1 VASVEHGS
9 AGPVGGSVP
18 RLRRTVGADEAGMTL
33 VELVVAMMLLGVI
46 LSAAAAA
53 LINFAGATHNNERRV
68 QATAV
73 MNGLHENLQGVP
85 WHDAGIFEDEIDR
98 LAPVGVTNGSPP
110 TFEGREVVTIP
121 PPDEDCP
128 VDEPD
133 CVRAP
138 TVPRANYTIPNASE
152 TSPDGREYEIFQ
164 VVTWD
169 GTGGAE
175 VKRFTTIVE
184 WEVRGRTVTE
194 RFDSE
199 RAASAGEAGDPTLP
213 RVIQF
218 QLGPS
223 PMELVDE
230 VDGTGKDLNAK
241 DITVAVR
248 FSEGVDSATLHYY
261 TVNDKA
267 TQASGQMLLK
277 KQELPLQQQITDP
290 NDASL
295 GVFFVGT
302 IPELAH
308 RWPNGPRPFRVE
320 GILSG
325 SSFWGSGTMSFY
337 GGTVLP
343 HDDDGELLDDEY
355 DETDE
360 GAGEVAAPEED
371 VAITEV
377 TVHGKPMCIHHNHG
391 FTHDLKIRAH
401 ITGLRPTDHLVTAT
415 HTAGSSAVGT
425 LEPQAPD
432 TFSSSG
438 EWFELVLPAG
448 QHHGFKEGD
457 KTQFSIIARRPES
470 DGMSDGPI
478 LTETVDFLK
487 HNAC

>member
-18 RLRRTVGADEAGMTL
+18 RLRRTLGADEAGLTL

-68 QATAV
+68 QATAL

-85 WHDAGIFEDEIDR
+85 WQHAGIYEDEIDR
-98 LAPVGVTNGSPP
+98 LAPVGVTNASPP

-121 PPDEDCP
+121 PPEEECP
-128 VDEPD
+128 AAEPD
-133 CVRAP
+133 CARSP
-138 TVPRANYTIPNASE
+138 TVPRANYMLPNATE
-152 TSPDGREYEIFQ
+152 PSPDGREYEIFQ

-184 WEVRGRTVTE
+184 WEVRGQLVTE

-230 VDGTGKDLNAK
+230 VDGTGKDLNSK
-241 DITVAVR
+241 EITVAVR
-248 FSEGVDSATLHYY
+248 FSEGVESATLHY
-261 TVNDKA
+261 VSVHDRA
-267 TQASGQMLLK
+267 TEASGKMQLRDETL
-277 KQELPLQQQITDP
+277 ELTRQITDP
-290 NDASL
+290 DDASL

-302 IPELAH
+302 IDAQAH

-320 GILSG
+320 GMLSG

-337 GGTVLP
+337 GGTVEP
-343 HDDDGELLDDEY
+343 HGDDGELLDDEF

-360 GAGEVAAPEED
+360 GSGEIAPPEED
-371 VAITEV
+371 VAITDV
-377 TVHGKPMCIHHNHG
+377 IVHGNPMCVHSNTG
-391 FTHDLKIRAH
+391 FTHELKIRAE
-401 ITGLRPTDHLVTAT
+401 ITGLRPNDHLVTAT

-457 KTQFSIIARRPES
+457 KTQFSIVARRPES
-470 DGMSDGPI
+470 DGMSDGPV
-478 LTETVDFLK
+478 LTATVDFLK